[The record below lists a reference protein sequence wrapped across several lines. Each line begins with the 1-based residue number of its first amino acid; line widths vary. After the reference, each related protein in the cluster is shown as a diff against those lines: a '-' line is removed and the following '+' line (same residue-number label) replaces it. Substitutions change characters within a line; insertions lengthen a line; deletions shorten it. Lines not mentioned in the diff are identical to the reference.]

1 MKDDERK
8 HKRRNPGESAMI
20 DEITVDAEERMQKSM
35 ASLETAFNKIRTG
48 RAHPSI
54 LDGIM
59 VSYYGTDTPLNQ
71 LANVNVEEGR
81 SLLVN
86 PWEKSMIG
94 EIEKAI
100 MRSDLGLNPSNN
112 GESIRVPMPPLTE
125 ETRREFTKQARHEA
139 ENARVAIRNIRRDA
153 NSDLKDLEKEK
164 EISEDELRRAEDQ
177 IQKITDKYI
186 TAVEASLSSKEQDL
200 LSV

>member
-1 MKDDERK
+1 
-8 HKRRNPGESAMI
+8 
-20 DEITVDAEERMQKSM
+20 
-35 ASLETAFNKIRTG
+35 
-48 RAHPSI
+48 
-54 LDGIM
+54 M

-125 ETRREFTKQARHEA
+125 ETRREFTKQARNEA
-139 ENARVAIRNIRRDA
+139 ESAKVAIRNIRRDA

-164 EISEDELRRAEDQ
+164 EISEDELRRAEEQ
-177 IQKITDKYI
+177 IQKITDKFVTI
-186 TAVEASLSSKEQDL
+186 VETSLSSKEQDL